1 MATDTYVSGQQT
13 KRAAASAA
21 ARPPRPRGSRAPPYR
36 RAPLRAPPRS
46 HRRAPPRWEAY
57 LADHGIEKIFRDM
70 TSELITA
77 QPAAPVDFMIDYLRT
92 THGGADAK
100 GSGSGGAQA
109 KDAQYKDE
117 GKDDDPPPDS
127 EDEDDE
133 GDYAD
138 FEPIKPQ
145 LATKKRMSIAAPK
158 VTVAESWQPPVYEKS
173 PETTKFLTKEL
184 SSIFFIKALTRKEI
198 GVLVAAMK
206 EITYEPGSDIIKQGE
221 EGDMFYIVE
230 DGICDITVEGVG
242 KVMEIP
248 CPSKEDPSVER
259 RFFGELAL
267 LYDAPR
273 AATVASRDEVK
284 SWGLDRT
291 TFKSILQETED
302 KKIMLY
308 SKFIQSIS
316 IFKDLT
322 MSQINTL
329 CNSLTGMDYQ
339 SGDTIIK
346 EGEVG
351 HDFYIVET
359 GVANCYKTV
368 DGAEKHVFTVNAGD
382 YFGELALVNDAPRQA
397 TVKAAT
403 PLSLVKIDR
412 PTFKRMIGKL
422 DIAKNYN

>member
-1 MATDTYVSGQQT
+1 MATDTYVSGQQS
-13 KRAAASAA
+13 K
-21 ARPPRPRGSRAPPYR
+21 
-36 RAPLRAPPRS
+36 
-46 HRRAPPRWEAY
+46 WEAY
-57 LADHGIEKIFRDM
+57 LTDHGIEKIFRDM

-77 QPAAPVDFMIDYLRT
+77 QPASPIDFMIEYLRT
-92 THGGADAK
+92 QHGGADAK
-100 GSGSGGAQA
+100 GSADGGAQA
-109 KDAQYKDE
+109 KNEAQYKDE
-117 GKDDDPPPDS
+117 GKDEEPESD
-127 EDEDDE
+127 EDDDE

-138 FEPIKPQ
+138 FELKPVV
-145 LATKKRMSIAAPK
+145 ASKKRFSIAAPK
-158 VTVAESWQPPVYEKS
+158 VTVEASWQPPVYDKT
-173 PETTKFLTKEL
+173 PEQAKFLTNVL

-206 EITYEPGSDIIKQGE
+206 EITYTEGDEIIKQGA

-230 DGICDITVEGVG
+230 EGKCDITVEGVG

-273 AATVASRDEVK
+273 AATVAAANGVK

-322 MSQINTL
+322 VTQTNTL
-329 CNSLTGMDYQ
+329 CNSLQGMDFS

-351 HDFYIVET
+351 HDFYIVESGT
-359 GVANCYKTV
+359 AECFKTV
-368 DGAEKHVFTVNAGD
+368 DGVEKQVYTVTPGD
-382 YFGELALVNDAPRQA
+382 YFGELALVNDTPRAA

-403 PLSLVKIDR
+403 PLSLCKIDR
-412 PTFKRMIGKL
+412 PTFKRMIGHL
-422 DIAKNYN
+422 NLSKNYS